1 MKYLYPLL
9 IALFLT
15 ACTHTSQSTL
25 TSIPLSSQEL
35 YTAISNATYTH
46 SALEEGEEITL
57 RDGVYKYARPDGTKR
72 IHATLLPEWTQGN
85 VDSDGE
91 DESVVILAVNTGGSG
106 VFLDLVVID
115 WENGKPKKMLTLPL
129 GDRPKVRDI
138 EVKEEIIYL
147 QLTIHAET
155 DGLCCPTKE
164 VTVRYRVNQGLIKQ
178 VQLE

>member
-1 MKYLYPLL
+1 
-9 IALFLT
+9 
-15 ACTHTSQSTL
+15 
-25 TSIPLSSQEL
+25 
-35 YTAISNATYTH
+35 
-46 SALEEGEEITL
+46 
-57 RDGVYKYARPDGTKR
+57 
-72 IHATLLPEWTQGN
+72 
-85 VDSDGE
+85 
-91 DESVVILAVNTGGSG
+91 
-106 VFLDLVVID
+106 
-115 WENGKPKKMLTLPL
+115 MLTLPL